1 MSELLGFGLAIGFLG
16 GVLFDRYVLAAAAR
30 SLRRHGF
37 R

>member
-1 MSELLGFGLAIGFLG
+1 LG